1 LRKLAAAL
9 LAVPIVAV
17 VYAPVVLRR
26 SVAARI
32 GIAIGFGGLVGLG
45 VLGLVT
51 PRQTVATPPLAPI
64 VPLADQSF
72 NARVAAGSQLTA
84 PVSITFS
91 APMDATSVAASLE
104 VEPATDVQLS
114 WSADG
119 TKLTVTPKVRWAPAT
134 YHTITVRPGALG
146 QSGRPMGVPARA
158 VFLTRSVTSGTIVA
172 TTVAGSRAHV
182 GTAFEITFNHPV
194 AIAPV
199 RAAFSISPAVT
210 GTLDRVAAP
219 SGAAAFL
226 FTPTEPLA
234 PATTYTVTLGSLVD
248 ADGAEIE
255 SPHSIAVKTA
265 SAPRV
270 VRFRPTTGTRDV
282 ARTTVLSVRFNQSMD
297 RASTKAAFE
306 ALIGGKP
313 IAGSTSFAEK
323 DTVLVFK
330 PASALPYGAAV
341 QMVVHSTARSAAGVA
356 LTRPVNATI
365 HVQARAQ
372 AAAARS
378 TSSSSSSGSGSSGG
392 AVGGGSWGAVEVYYL
407 KLMNCTRTGGWV
419 TSTGSCSSPGGRSVA
434 PLKLDS
440 GISSKVSRPYA
451 KKLAVNNQCS
461 HFIGGTPG
469 DRLRAAGY
477 TSYIWAE
484 NLGCRSGDPYSA
496 VLGSHLY
503 FQSEKSYSGGHYV
516 NMMNSKYDRCGIGVW
531 VSSGRVRL
539 VVDFYHPR

>member
-1 LRKLAAAL
+1 MRKLAAAL
-9 LAVPIVAV
+9 LAVPVVAV
-17 VYAPVVLRR
+17 LYVPVLLRR

-32 GIAIGFGGLVGLG
+32 GIAIGVGGLIGLG

-51 PRQTVATPPLAPI
+51 PRQTVASPPLAPI
-64 VPLADQSF
+64 VPLADQAFS
-72 NARVAAGSQLTA
+72 ARVAAGSQLTA
-84 PVSITFS
+84 PVTITFS

-104 VEPATDVQLS
+104 VEPATAVELG
-114 WSADG
+114 WNADG
-119 TKLTVTPKVRWAPAT
+119 TQLTITPKVRWAPST

-146 QSGRPMGVPARA
+146 QSGRPMAVPARA
-158 VFLTRSVTSGTIVA
+158 VFLTRSETTGSIVA
-172 TTVAGSRAHV
+172 TTIAGRNAQVS
-182 GTAFEITFNHPV
+182 TAFKISFNHPV
-194 AIAPV
+194 AIAAV
-199 RAAFSISPAVT
+199 RAAFSIKPAVT

-219 SGAAAFL
+219 SGAAAFV
-226 FTPTEPLA
+226 FTPSAPLA
-234 PATTYTVTLGSLVD
+234 VATAYMVAVGGLVD
-248 ADGAEIE
+248 ADGAQVEAPP
-255 SPHSIAVKTA
+255 SLAVKTT
-265 SAPRV
+265 SAPKV
-270 VRFRPTTGTRDV
+270 VRFRPTSGTGDV
-282 ARTTVLSVRFNQSMD
+282 ARTTLVSVRFTQSMD
-297 RASTKAAFE
+297 RASTKAAF
-306 ALIGGKP
+306 AVLIGGKP
-313 IAGSTSFAEK
+313 VAGSISFAET

-341 QMVVHSTARSAAGVA
+341 QMLVHSTAQSTAGVA
-356 LTRPVNATI
+356 LAAPGNATV
-365 HVQARAQ
+365 HVKAKAH
-372 AAAARS
+372 AATRS

-419 TSTGSCSSPGGRSVA
+419 TSTGSCSSPGGRNVA

-451 KKLAVNNQCS
+451 KRLAVNNQCS

-484 NLGCRSGDPYSA
+484 NLGCRSGDPYAS

-503 FQSEKSYSGGHYV
+503 FQSERSYNGGHYV
-516 NMMNSKYDRCGIGVW
+516 NLMNSKYDRCGIGVW

>member
-17 VYAPVVLRR
+17 LYVPVVLRR

-32 GIAIGFGGLVGLG
+32 GIAIGVGGLIGLG

-91 APMDATSVAASLE
+91 APMDATSVAASLQ
-104 VEPATDVQLS
+104 VEPATAVELS
-114 WSADG
+114 WNADG

-158 VFLTRSVTSGTIVA
+158 VFLTRSATTGAIVA
-172 TTVAGSRAHV
+172 TTLANSRAHV
-182 GTAFEITFNHPV
+182 GTAFEIAFNHPV
-194 AIAPV
+194 AIAAV
-199 RAAFSISPAVT
+199 RAAFTISPAVT

-226 FTPTEPLA
+226 FTPSEPLA
-234 PATTYTVTLGSLVD
+234 PATTYKVALGSLLD

-255 SPHSIAVKTA
+255 GQPSLGVKTA
-265 SAPRV
+265 SAPKV

-282 ARTTVLSVRFNQSMD
+282 ARKTVLSVRFNQSMD
-297 RASTKAAFE
+297 QASTKAAFE
-306 ALIGGKP
+306 VLVGGKP
-313 IAGSTSFAEK
+313 IAGSRSFAEK

-330 PASALPYGAAV
+330 PASALPYGAKV
-341 QMVVHSTARSAAGVA
+341 QMVVHSTASSIAGVSLA
-356 LTRPVNATI
+356 APVNATI
-365 HVQARAQ
+365 HVKAKAV
-372 AAAARS
+372 AAAAKS
-378 TSSSSSSGSGSSGG
+378 TSSSSSSGSSGG

-503 FQSEKSYSGGHYV
+503 FQSEKSYNGGHYV

>member
-1 LRKLAAAL
+1 MRKLAAAL

-17 VYAPVVLRR
+17 LYVPVVLRR

-32 GIAIGFGGLVGLG
+32 GIALGVGGLIGLG

-72 NARVAAGSQLTA
+72 SARVAAGSQLTA

-91 APMDATSVAASLE
+91 APMDATSVAASLQ
-104 VEPATDVQLS
+104 VEPATAVELT
-114 WSADG
+114 WNADG
-119 TKLTVTPKVRWAPAT
+119 TKLTVTPKVRWAAAT

-158 VFLTRSVTSGTIVA
+158 VFLTRATTTGTIVA

-199 RAAFSISPAVT
+199 RAAFTISPAVT
-210 GTLDRVAAP
+210 GTLDRIAAP

-234 PATTYTVTLGSLVD
+234 SAKTYKVTLGSLVD
-248 ADGAEIE
+248 ADGAAIDGQP
-255 SPHSIAVKTA
+255 SLAVKTA
-265 SAPRV
+265 SAPKV

-297 RASTKAAFE
+297 RASTTAAFE
-306 ALIGGKP
+306 VLIGGKP
-313 IAGSTSFAEK
+313 IAGATSFAEK
-323 DTVLVFK
+323 DTVLIFN
-330 PASALPYGAAV
+330 PASALPYGAKV
-341 QMVVHSTARSAAGVA
+341 QMVVHSTASSIAGVSLA
-356 LTRPVNATI
+356 APVNATI
-365 HVQARAQ
+365 HVKAKAV

-378 TSSSSSSGSGSSGG
+378 TSSGSSSSGSSGG

-407 KLMNCTRTGGWV
+407 RLMNCTRTGGWV

-461 HFIGGTPG
+461 HFIGGNPG

-477 TSYIWAE
+477 SSYIWAE

-503 FQSEKSYSGGHYV
+503 FQSEKSYNGGHYV
-516 NMMNSKYDRCGIGVW
+516 NLMNSKYDRCGIGVW